1 MNETS
6 NTIINNIICQYTKPI
21 EEVLHGWI
29 ILINGQVW
37 KSPSDTRNFIFDSR
51 EQAVTAFYNG
61 MRWRVISI
69 MGRAE
74 GNDHY
79 WRDSSMYWTQFKE
92 ALKDRMEV
100 RQI

>member
-6 NTIINNIICQYTKPI
+6 NAIIDNILSQCTEPI

-29 ILINGQVW
+29 ILIDGQVW
-37 KSPSDTRNFIFDSR
+37 KSPARGFIFNSR
-51 EQAVTAFYNG
+51 KQAVTVFYNG
-61 MRWRVISI
+61 MRWKVASS

-79 WRDSSMYWTQFKE
+79 WSDTSMYWARFKE
-92 ALKDRMEV
+92 ALKDRMEI

>member
-6 NTIINNIICQYTKPI
+6 NAIINNIICQYTKPI

-29 ILINGQVW
+29 ILIDGQVW
-37 KSPSDTRNFIFDSR
+37 KSSSDTRSFIFDSR

-61 MRWRVISI
+61 MRWRVVSI
-69 MGRAE
+69 LGRME
-74 GNDHY
+74 GNSYYGRDRSTY
-79 WRDSSMYWTQFKE
+79 WARFKE
-92 ALKDRMEV
+92 ALKDRMEI

>member
-6 NTIINNIICQYTKPI
+6 NAIINNIICQYTKPI

-29 ILINGQVW
+29 ILIDGQVW
-37 KSPSDTRNFIFDSR
+37 KSPTRSFIFNSR
-51 EQAVTAFYNG
+51 EQAVTAFYKG

-74 GNDHY
+74 VNNYY
-79 WRDSSMYWTQFKE
+79 WRNSSIYWARFKE
-92 ALKDRMEV
+92 ALKGRMEI

>member
-6 NTIINNIICQYTKPI
+6 NAIINNIICQYTKPI

-29 ILINGQVW
+29 ILIDGQVW
-37 KSPSDTRNFIFDSR
+37 KPYVGSFIFNSR

-61 MRWRVISI
+61 MRWRVISTI
-69 MGRAE
+69 GRAE
-74 GNDHY
+74 GNVYY
-79 WRDSSMYWTQFKE
+79 WRNSSMYWARFKE
-92 ALKDRMEV
+92 ALKGRMEI

>member
-6 NTIINNIICQYTKPI
+6 NAIIDNILSQCTEPI

-29 ILINGQVW
+29 ILIDGQVW
-37 KSPSDTRNFIFDSR
+37 KSPARGFIFNSR
-51 EQAVTAFYNG
+51 KQAVTTFYNG
-61 MRWRVISI
+61 MRWKVASS

-79 WRDSSMYWTQFKE
+79 WSDTSMYWARFKE
-92 ALKDRMEV
+92 ALKDRMEI
-100 RQI
+100 RRI

>member
-6 NTIINNIICQYTKPI
+6 NAIINNIIHQYTKPI

-29 ILINGQVW
+29 ILIDGQVW
-37 KSPSDTRNFIFDSR
+37 KPHVGSFLFNSR
-51 EQAVTAFYNG
+51 KQAVTAFYNG
-61 MRWRVISI
+61 MRWRVVSI

-74 GNDHY
+74 GNNHY
-79 WRDSSMYWTQFKE
+79 WRDCSMYWTRFKE
-92 ALKDRMEV
+92 ALKDRMEI

>member
-1 MNETS
+1 MNEIS
-6 NTIINNIICQYTKPI
+6 NAIINNIICQYTKPI

-29 ILINGQVW
+29 ILIDGQVW
-37 KSPSDTRNFIFDSR
+37 KSPSRGFIFNSR
-51 EQAVTAFYNG
+51 KQAVAAFYNG
-61 MRWRVISI
+61 MRWRVTSS

-79 WRDSSMYWTQFKE
+79 WSDTSMYWARFKE
-92 ALKDRMEV
+92 ALKDRMEI

>member
-6 NTIINNIICQYTKPI
+6 NAIINNIIRQCTKPI

-29 ILINGQVW
+29 ILIDGQVW
-37 KSPSDTRNFIFDSR
+37 KPSVGSFIFNSR
-51 EQAVTAFYNG
+51 KQAVTSFYNV
-61 MRWRVISI
+61 MRWKVASS

-79 WRDSSMYWTQFKE
+79 WSDTSMYWARFKE
-92 ALKDRMEV
+92 ALKDRMEI

>member
-6 NTIINNIICQYTKPI
+6 NAIINNIICQYTKPI

-29 ILINGQVW
+29 ILIDGQVW
-37 KSPSDTRNFIFDSR
+37 KSYAGSFIFNSR

-61 MRWRVISI
+61 MRWRVVSTL
-69 MGRAE
+69 GRLE
-74 GNDHY
+74 GNSYY
-79 WRDSSMYWTQFKE
+79 WRNSSMYWARFKE
-92 ALKDRMEV
+92 ALKDRMEI

>member
-6 NTIINNIICQYTKPI
+6 NAIINNIICQYTKPI

-29 ILINGQVW
+29 ILIDGQVW
-37 KSPSDTRNFIFDSR
+37 KPNVGSFIFNSR
-51 EQAVTAFYNG
+51 KQAVTAFYNG
-61 MRWRVISI
+61 MRWKVMST

-74 GNDHY
+74 GN
-79 WRDSSMYWTQFKE
+79 WGNSSMYWARFKE
-92 ALKDRMEV
+92 ALKDRMEI

>member
-6 NTIINNIICQYTKPI
+6 NAIINNIICQCTKPI

-29 ILINGQVW
+29 ILIDGQVW
-37 KSPSDTRNFIFDSR
+37 KSPSNTKSFIFNSR

-61 MRWRVISI
+61 MRWKVVITL
-69 MGRAE
+69 GRME
-74 GNDHY
+74 SNSYY
-79 WRDSSMYWTQFKE
+79 WRDSSMYWARFKE
-92 ALKDRMEV
+92 ALKDRMEI

>member
-21 EEVLHGWI
+21 EEALHGWI
-29 ILINGQVW
+29 ILIDGQVW
-37 KSPSDTRNFIFDSR
+37 KPYAGSFIFNSR
-51 EQAVTAFYNG
+51 KQAVTAFYNV
-61 MRWRVISI
+61 MRWRIVGS

-79 WRDSSMYWTQFKE
+79 WRDSLMYWARFKE
-92 ALKDRMEV
+92 TLKDRMKI

>member
-6 NTIINNIICQYTKPI
+6 NAIINNIVCQCTKPI

-29 ILINGQVW
+29 TLIDGQVW
-37 KSPSDTRNFIFDSR
+37 KSPSDTRSFIFDSR
-51 EQAVTAFYNG
+51 KQAVTAFYNG
-61 MRWRVISI
+61 MRWRVIST

-74 GNDHY
+74 GNDYY
-79 WRDSSMYWTQFKE
+79 WRNSSRYWARFKE
-92 ALKDRMEV
+92 ALKDRMEI

>member
-6 NTIINNIICQYTKPI
+6 NAIINNIIRQYTKPI

-29 ILINGQVW
+29 ILIDGQVW
-37 KSPSDTRNFIFDSR
+37 KPYAGSFIFNSR
-51 EQAVTAFYNG
+51 KQAVTAFYNG

-74 GNDHY
+74 GNDYY
-79 WRDSSMYWTQFKE
+79 WRNSSMYWARFKE
-92 ALKDRMEV
+92 ALKGRMEI
-100 RQI
+100 RYI

>member
-6 NTIINNIICQYTKPI
+6 NAIINNIICQYTKPI

-29 ILINGQVW
+29 ILIDGQVW
-37 KSPSDTRNFIFDSR
+37 KPHVGSFIFNSR

-61 MRWRVISI
+61 MRWRVIST

-74 GNDHY
+74 GNDYY
-79 WRDSSMYWTQFKE
+79 WRNSSMYWARFKE
-92 ALKDRMEV
+92 ALKDRMEI